1 MSDYGTPPPPP
12 PHPLEGPGAG
22 QLSGM
27 QAMPGYEA
35 PAAGGPVAQP
45 ASIAMAV
52 KLMYAGAAL
61 SVLGLLSTFL
71 MRDTIREAVQ
81 KASDDAGTSMTSSE
95 VDAAVGLA
103 VGFGAV
109 AGLIGVALW
118 LWMASANG
126 KGRKWARILATVFF
140 GLSVLSTLGSLV
152 QHPPVLT
159 LVISIVSLA
168 LGAYVI
174 FLLYRPE
181 STQYYNAQS
190 APRV

>member
-12 PHPLEGPGAG
+12 PSPDEPGTG
-22 QLSGM
+22 QFSGM

-35 PAAGGPVAQP
+35 PAAGAQVAQP

-61 SVLGLLSTFL
+61 SLLGLLITFL
-71 MRDTIREAVQ
+71 MRNTIRDAVQ
-81 KASDDAGTSMTSSE
+81 KAADDAGTTMTSTE
-95 VDAAVGLA
+95 VDAAVAVA
-103 VGFGAV
+103 VGFGVV

-126 KGRKWARILATVFF
+126 KGRKWARTVATVFF
-140 GLSVLSTLGSLV
+140 GLSVLSTLGSLL
-152 QHPPVLT
+152 QHPPVLS
-159 LVISIVSLA
+159 LVTSIVSLV
-168 LGAYVI
+168 LGAYI
-174 FLLYRPE
+174 IYLLYRPE

>member
-12 PHPLEGPGAG
+12 PHPPEGPGSG
-22 QLSGM
+22 QFSGM
-27 QAMPGYEA
+27 QSMPGYEA
-35 PAAGGPVAQP
+35 PAAGGPVAKP

-71 MRDTIREAVQ
+71 MRDTIRDAVQ

-159 LVISIVSLA
+159 LVISIVSLV
-168 LGAYVI
+168 LGAYII